1 MDMHVMRQSNAAMK
15 AKETEEVAVC
25 VCLRCQV
32 QLLMR
37 EMEQSR
43 EHK

>member
-25 VCLRCQV
+25 VSPLPSAV
-32 QLLMR
+32 ADA
-37 EMEQSR
+37 
-43 EHK
+43 